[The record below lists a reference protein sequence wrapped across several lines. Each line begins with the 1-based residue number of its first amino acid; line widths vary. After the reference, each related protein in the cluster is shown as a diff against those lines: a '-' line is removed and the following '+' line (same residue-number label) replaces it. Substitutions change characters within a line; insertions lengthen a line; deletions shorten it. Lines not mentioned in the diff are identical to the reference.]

1 MSVKMQLLNNLSEI
15 LHKFVSLFF
24 LKVIV
29 LKAAS
34 SKPFSNFKHTQQRSF
49 LGNLQIFRIVL
60 LLSRYF
66 WNWP

>member
-24 LKVIV
+24 FKVIV

-34 SKPFSNFKHTQQRSF
+34 SNPFSNFKHTQQRSF